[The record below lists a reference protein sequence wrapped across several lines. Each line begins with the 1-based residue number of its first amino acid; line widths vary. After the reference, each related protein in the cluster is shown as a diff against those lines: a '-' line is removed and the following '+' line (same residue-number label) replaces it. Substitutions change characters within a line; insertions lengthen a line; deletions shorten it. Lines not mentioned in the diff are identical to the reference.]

1 MEDKTKNPGTE
12 QGASVLRR
20 ALGVVRKVLQFL
32 VMALVMGWIAGAA
45 VRWDAKLPEA
55 PGFFRGMLHGAIMPM
70 AWPTLLAGQE
80 QEIYAIRN
88 SGRIYKLG
96 YSMGVN
102 ACGLVFFG
110 FTFLTFLPRSKPPV
124 PDGQRQKLQ

>member
-1 MEDKTKNPGTE
+1 MENKTKTPGAE
-12 QGASVLRR
+12 QGASIVRR
-20 ALGVVRKVLQFL
+20 FLGVVRKVLQFFA
-32 VMALVMGWIAGAA
+32 MALLMGWLAGAA
-45 VRWDAKLPEA
+45 VRWDGQLAEA

-80 QEIYAIRN
+80 QEIYATRN
-88 SGRIYKLG
+88 SGRVYKLG

-110 FTFLTFLPRSKPPV
+110 FTFLTFIPRSKLPGAG
-124 PDGQRQKLQ
+124 GQRQKLQ

>member
-1 MEDKTKNPGTE
+1 MEDKTKNQSTE

-32 VMALVMGWIAGAA
+32 AMALVMGWIAGAA
-45 VRWDAKLPEA
+45 VRWDAKLGEA

-80 QEIYAIRN
+80 QEIYSARN
-88 SGRIYKLG
+88 SGRTYKLG

-110 FTFLTFLPRSKPPV
+110 FTFLTFIPRSKLPIAE
-124 PDGQRQKLQ
+124 GQRQKLQ

>member
-1 MEDKTKNPGTE
+1 MQDRTKNPGTE
-12 QGASVLRR
+12 QGASILRR
-20 ALGVVRKVLQFL
+20 TLGVVRKVLQFL
-32 VMALVMGWIAGAA
+32 AMALLMGWIAGAA
-45 VRWDAKLPEA
+45 VRWDAQLAEA

-80 QEIYAIRN
+80 QEIYSARN

-110 FTFLTFLPRSKPPV
+110 FTFLTFIPRSKILTV
-124 PDGQRQKLQ
+124 GDQRQKLQ